1 MIIREKMKKIKLS
14 KNNKRNTYKLLAIY
28 NLNNYDTEYIL
39 YDKLMQKLNEYV
51 KRTENIYDLFRQGV
65 WRKYYEKKKKITLRR
80 YKTAEKDLQI
90 LIKKFE
96 KYKIFNFVLNDLKEF
111 QLTGR
116 NIRDKSLAVFDSQF
130 IDNGIKGLEYNNINI
145 RNFKLECIENIKKK
159 FENYFWDKYNEFV

>member
-1 MIIREKMKKIKLS
+1 M
-14 KNNKRNTYKLLAIY
+14 
-28 NLNNYDTEYIL
+28 
-39 YDKLMQKLNEYV
+39 
-51 KRTENIYDLFRQGV
+51 
-65 WRKYYEKKKKITLRR
+65 RR

-159 FENYFWDKYNEFV
+159 FENYFLDKYNEFV